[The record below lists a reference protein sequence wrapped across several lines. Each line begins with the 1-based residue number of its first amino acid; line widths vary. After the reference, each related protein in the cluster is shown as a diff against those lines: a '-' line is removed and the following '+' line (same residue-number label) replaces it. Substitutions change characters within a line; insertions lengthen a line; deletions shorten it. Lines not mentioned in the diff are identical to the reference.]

1 MHFFIDVLLPLPLPK
16 PFTYWVTEEEYQF
29 LSPGFRVGVPFGKS
43 KMYTGI
49 VYRKHEVAPQ
59 TYEPKTIAVILEEY
73 PVVTDQQIR
82 LWEWMA
88 QYYLCS
94 MGSVLKAALPSA
106 LLLTSETLIRK
117 NREVA
122 VLEDTL
128 SDEEFLIYEALDEK
142 TLTVDEIR
150 KIVDRQHIFPLIQ
163 SLLEKEVIE
172 SYQELKEKF
181 KPKRVRYVQI
191 AED

>member
-29 LSPGFRVGVPFGKS
+29 LRPGFRVGVPFGKS

-82 LWEWMA
+82 L
-88 QYYLCS
+88 
-94 MGSVLKAALPSA
+94 MGMDGTVLFMFYGLRSKGS
-106 LLLTSETLIRK
+106 TSFCFTFDQR
-117 NREVA
+117 N
-122 VLEDTL
+122 
-128 SDEEFLIYEALDEK
+128 SD
-142 TLTVDEIR
+142 
-150 KIVDRQHIFPLIQ
+150 
-163 SLLEKEVIE
+163 S
-172 SYQELKEKF
+172 
-181 KPKRVRYVQI
+181 
-191 AED
+191 

>member
-1 MHFFIDVLLPLPLPK
+1 M
-16 PFTYWVTEEEYQF
+16 
-29 LSPGFRVGVPFGKS
+29 
-43 KMYTGI
+43 
-49 VYRKHEVAPQ
+49 
-59 TYEPKTIAVILEEY
+59 
-73 PVVTDQQIR
+73 
-82 LWEWMA
+82 
-88 QYYLCS
+88 
-94 MGSVLKAALPSA
+94 
-106 LLLTSETLIRK
+106 TSETLIRK

-191 AED
+191 AEDYRAEKALSALFDV

>member
-1 MHFFIDVLLPLPLPK
+1 MDRTIQK
-16 PFTYWVTEEEYQF
+16 
-29 LSPGFRVGVPFGKS
+29 
-43 KMYTGI
+43 
-49 VYRKHEVAPQ
+49 

-150 KIVDRQHIFPLIQ
+150 KIVDRQWSTNHN
-163 SLLEKEVIE
+163 
-172 SYQELKEKF
+172 
-181 KPKRVRYVQI
+181 RW
-191 AED
+191 